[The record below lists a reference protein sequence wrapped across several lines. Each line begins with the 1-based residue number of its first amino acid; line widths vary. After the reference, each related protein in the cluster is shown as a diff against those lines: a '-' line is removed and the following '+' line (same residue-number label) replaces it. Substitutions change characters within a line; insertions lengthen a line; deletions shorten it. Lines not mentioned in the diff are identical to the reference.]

1 MLKGELVDIK
11 ARKHLVIAL
20 KDLDGVPS
28 LLLFGQVMDGGLLD
42 MSDRV
47 LNAAG
52 EAVLRD
58 RLTALCSLYSSLG
71 GFLNTGLL

>member
-1 MLKGELVDIK
+1 MYG
-11 ARKHLVIAL
+11 
-20 KDLDGVPS
+20 S
-28 LLLFGQVMDGGLLD
+28 LFD

-71 GFLNTGLL
+71 GFLDAGLFKSRYLDYLAAELA

>member
-1 MLKGELVDIK
+1 
-11 ARKHLVIAL
+11 
-20 KDLDGVPS
+20 
-28 LLLFGQVMDGGLLD
+28 

-71 GFLNTGLL
+71 GFLDAGLFKSRYLDYLAAELA